1 MKKSSLIGHTV
12 EAYDLIIRDPHPADS
27 VLDTF
32 FRSHKY
38 LGSHDRRFVAES
50 VYGMLRC
57 KRRLEWLLGGTSS
70 EAAAASDQRQSLLV
84 CLLYLVVYCHEEV
97 GKLLEQCEPDPE
109 EKKLLP
115 VVLAEAKER
124 NERFESAADAGLDSM
139 TRLAIRFSFPSWMIE
154 RWVAEFG
161 EDETCA
167 MCAALNTQA
176 PLTLRVNLL
185 KTDVESCSRAL
196 EEEKVKTERTKLSP
210 TGLTVHRRMNIFALD
225 AFQKGFFE
233 VQDEGSQILSMLVDP
248 KPTSKVVDACAG
260 GGGKSLALAALM
272 KNRGA
277 IFALDTNAYR
287 LDGLRKRIKRSGVD
301 TIRVRVVQAGQL
313 PADLL
318 GTADNVLVDA
328 PCSGLGTIRRNPGTK
343 WTVTPEDVAEL
354 RVKQLSI
361 LTHYAQCVKTNGRLV
376 YATCTTMKDENEGV
390 VEAFLA
396 ANPQFELL
404 EPSSILK
411 RYQLENLGK
420 EKYFRLKPHVHNTDG
435 FFAAVMR
442 KKESRP

>member
-12 EAYDLIIRDPHPADS
+12 EAYDLILRDKHPADS

-32 FRSHKY
+32 FRSRKY
-38 LGSHDRRFVAES
+38 LGSHDRRFVAET
-50 VYGMLRC
+50 VYGMLRY
-57 KRRLEWLLGGTSS
+57 KRRLEWLLQGTSS
-70 EAAAASDQRQSLLV
+70 EAAAIADERQSLLV

-97 GKLLEQCEPDPE
+97 AKLLEQCEPDPE

-124 NERFESAADAGLDSM
+124 NERFEAASYGGLDKS
-139 TRLAIRFSFPSWMIE
+139 TRLAIKFSFPNWMIE
-154 RWVAEFG
+154 RWMEEYG
-161 EDETCA
+161 EEETCA
-167 MCAALNTQA
+167 MCTALNTQA

-185 KTDVESCSRAL
+185 KTDVEGCRRAL
-196 EEEKVKTERTKLSP
+196 EEEKLKTEVTKYSP
-210 TGLTVHRRMNIFALD
+210 MGLTAHRRMNIFSLE
-225 AFQKGFFE
+225 AFQKGYFE
-233 VQDEGSQILSMLVDP
+233 VQDEGSQILSLLVDP

-260 GGGKSLALAALM
+260 GGGKSLALAVIM

-277 IFALDTNAYR
+277 IYALDTNAYR

-301 TIRVRVVQAGQL
+301 TIRIRVVEAGHL
-313 PADLL
+313 PDDLL

-343 WTVTPEDVAEL
+343 WSVTPEAVAEL
-354 RVKQLSI
+354 QVKQLGI
-361 LTHYAQCVKTNGRLV
+361 LTHYARCVKTNGRLV

-390 VEAFLA
+390 VEKFLESH
-396 ANPQFELL
+396 PQFELL
-404 EPSSILK
+404 VPAEILK
-411 RYQLENLGK
+411 RYMLESLGQ

-442 KKESRP
+442 RKE